1 MFVNCGDLC
10 LIICSISVSE
20 LLVVLFDVL
29 FRGRI
34 FLRFIDFFKRKIIFI
49 DINYFYF

>member
-1 MFVNCGDLC
+1 MFVNGGDLG

-29 FRGRI
+29 FRGRE
-34 FLRFIDFFKRKIIFI
+34 FF
-49 DINYFYF
+49 